1 MKLEVHGL
9 THRTSF
15 LDNGSRS
22 NRRHRRKS
30 QSQSRSQ
37 PTAQTSRTRQLT
49 ISRLVPSS
57 SVRNQSQESG
67 SRRRSQ
73 NSHTYM
79 YLLFT
84 APLVSL
90 PHPSIHPS
98 IPYSAQPSQPYPMQV
113 TRQRAPERVFPGGTG
128 RASAISFNLLR
139 GKVKLYESLV

>member
-98 IPYSAQPSQPYPMQV
+98 IPYSAQPQPQPSPAQPTLSHAGHAP
-113 TRQRAPERVFPGGTG
+113 TRPRTRLPGWDGTRERDF
-128 RASAISFNLLR
+128 F
-139 GKVKLYESLV
+139 